1 MTDESFL
8 QEINKEIWLHLCTS
22 LHAFLNFH
30 DSQFCPQGEPFCIE
44 SSSDLELINSYGPV
58 QARSYLVNKKC

>member
-1 MTDESFL
+1 MTDESSL
-8 QEINKEIWLHLCTS
+8 QETNKENWLHLYTS

-30 DSQFCPQGEPFCIE
+30 DSQFFPQGDQFYIE
-44 SSSDLELINSYGPV
+44 SSSDLELIKSYCPV

>member
-8 QEINKEIWLHLCTS
+8 QEINKEIWLHLSTS
-22 LHAFLNFH
+22 LHEFLNFH

-44 SSSDLELINSYGPV
+44 SSSDLELIKS
-58 QARSYLVNKKC
+58 